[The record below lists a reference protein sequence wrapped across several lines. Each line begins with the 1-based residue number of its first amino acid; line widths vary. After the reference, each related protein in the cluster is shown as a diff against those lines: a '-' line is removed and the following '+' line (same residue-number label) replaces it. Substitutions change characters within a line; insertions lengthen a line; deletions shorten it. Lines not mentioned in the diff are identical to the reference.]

1 VDVRGA
7 EGFEVRT
14 LRRAERSALL
24 DLLDL
29 WEMPDGWRGRD
40 FFRRYVEDDP
50 SFADENVWLAL
61 RGGRPVSC
69 VQVFPRPVRIR
80 GQVVPMGGIG
90 SVFTRPEE
98 RRAGAAEALL
108 AAAAG
113 AMRRRGMLV
122 SLLFATRIPWYTRL
136 GWRSWEGRRS
146 LLERDPAAGAA
157 SPPPGADVAPFDAA
171 RDLAAVAR
179 LHERYSARLEGSVV
193 RDDALWRAALAN
205 AGNPREE
212 FLVARRAGELI
223 AYARATALQGF
234 LVLSEWGRAE
244 GAEDALAGLVDGLLS
259 PRPADPFA
267 TAARPSAEL
276 RRLGVTIHLAL
287 DPPLLERLAARGLR
301 HREVADPTGLWR
313 CLDATALGARVGVP
327 PEPGEEANDF
337 LARLLPPERF
347 AFWTADRF

>member
-14 LRRAERSALL
+14 LRRTERPALL

-50 SFADENVWLAL
+50 SFADANVWLAL

-69 VQVFPRPVRIR
+69 VQIFPRPVRIR
-80 GQVVPMGGIG
+80 GQAVPMGGIG
-90 SVFTRPEE
+90 SVFTHPEE

-108 AAAAG
+108 AAAAES
-113 AMRRRGMLV
+113 MRRRGMLV
-122 SLLFATRIPWYTRL
+122 SLLFATRIPWYTKL
-136 GWRSWEGRRS
+136 GWRSWEARRS

-157 SPPPGADVAPFDAA
+157 PDPTGAGVEAFDAG
-171 RDLAAVAR
+171 RDLAAVKR
-179 LHERYSARLEGSVV
+179 LHERYSARLEGSVA

-212 FLVARRAGELI
+212 FLVARRAGEPV
-223 AYARATALQGF
+223 AYVRATALQGF
-234 LVLSEWGRAE
+234 LVLTEFGREE
-244 GAEDALAGLVDGLLS
+244 GAEDVLAGLVGSLLA
-259 PRPADPFA
+259 PRADDPLA
-267 TAARPSAEL
+267 SAARPSAEL
-276 RRLGVTIHLAL
+276 RRLGVTIRLAL
-287 DPPLLERLAARGLR
+287 DPPLLERLAAQGLR
-301 HREVADPTGLWR
+301 EREVADPTGLWR
-313 CLDATALGARVGVP
+313 CLDARALGERVGVP
-327 PEPGEEANDF
+327 PQPGEEPNDL
-337 LARLLPPERF
+337 LARLLPAERF